1 MRTVT
6 QPPASPD
13 QQIDVLVIG
22 GGPAGTTAATL
33 LRQRGWTVVLLE
45 KDQHPRF
52 HIGESLL
59 PMNIPILDRLG
70 VLEDLDA
77 IGVKKLGADFTC
89 GVEADEQYRTYHFSR
104 ALGTSGEHAF
114 EVRRQDFDH
123 LLFKN
128 CIKAGVSAFENHKVD
143 SVSLNE
149 NGDRHLV
156 ESVDGDGQR
165 HQWHPRYVLDASG
178 RDTVLAS
185 KNQWKQKNNRH
196 ASAAIFGHFKGVSR
210 RPGADAGNISIYW
223 MPHGWI
229 WMIPLPNDVMSVG
242 AVCWP
247 DYLKSRKGDALEF
260 LRRTIALSQGA
271 SARLDGAQ
279 LINEVRVTGNYSYRS
294 RKISGDGYALI
305 GDAFA
310 FVDPMFSS
318 GVYLAM
324 NSAESAVSMVENWL
338 EHQPL
343 RYRLARSRYERRI
356 KKGVRYYSWFIYRF
370 TSPAMR
376 RLFRNPKNV
385 LQVEQAVV
393 SMLAGDVFSNRQ
405 VQLRLLLFRMIYRIS
420 WLASA
425 RDSLK
430 ARRKRLSNPDHEFA

>member
-1 MRTVT
+1 MCTVT
-6 QPPASPD
+6 QPPVSTG
-13 QQIDVLVIG
+13 QEIDVLVIG

-33 LRQRGWTVVLLE
+33 LRQRGWSVVLLE

-59 PMNIPILDRLG
+59 PMNIPILKRLG
-70 VLEDLDA
+70 VLEELEA

-89 GVEADEQYRTYHFSR
+89 GVDATDEYRTYHFSR

-114 EVRRQDFDH
+114 EVRRQEFDH
-123 LLFKN
+123 LLFEN
-128 CIKAGVSAFENHKVD
+128 CVKAGVDALQNHKVD

-149 NGDRHLV
+149 NGERHVV
-156 ESVDGDGQR
+156 ESIDIDKRR
-165 HQWHPRYVLDASG
+165 HQWRPRYVLDASG

-185 KNQWKQKNNRH
+185 KNRWKRKNNRH
-196 ASAAIFGHFKGVSR
+196 ASAAIFGHFKGVNR

-247 DYLKSRKGDALEF
+247 DYLKSRKDDALEF
-260 LRRTIALSQGA
+260 LKSTINLSHGA
-271 SARLDGAQ
+271 SARLESAQ

-294 RKISGDGYALI
+294 SKISGNGYALI

-324 NSAESAVSMVENWL
+324 NSAETAVPMVEQWL
-338 EHQPL
+338 NGQTFKYQFG
-343 RYRLARSRYERRI
+343 RRRYENRI
-356 KKGVRYYSWFIYRF
+356 RKGVRYYSWFIYRF

-376 RLFRNPKNV
+376 RLFGNPKNI

-393 SMLAGDVFSNRQ
+393 SMLAGDVFSNRK
-405 VQLRLLLFRMIYRIS
+405 VQLRLLLFRMIYRLS
-420 WLASA
+420 WLSTA

-430 ARRKRLSNPDHEFA
+430 ARRKRLSNPGHEFA